1 MDCQIILSTEY
12 IKEIEESF
20 QWYENRSSGLG
31 AKFIEVID
39 KTINLIMLNPE
50 GYPQKTSPYREIAFM
65 KFPYIIV
72 YEFIKEENI
81 VYILH
86 VFHSKRSPL
95 KKYGR

>member
-39 KTINLIMLNPE
+39 
-50 GYPQKTSPYREIAFM
+50 
-65 KFPYIIV
+65 
-72 YEFIKEENI
+72 
-81 VYILH
+81 
-86 VFHSKRSPL
+86 
-95 KKYGR
+95 